1 MWRRLKN
8 IFLSFSTYTDL
19 SPDVQAKQ
27 RINQFLRRRPALSA
41 QQWFELFW
49 QPLGVSRQ
57 VTDFVYTHMQAYSG
71 LEFARVKPS
80 DRLNEDLHLPLVCWF
95 DWEVSLYEDFLSNF
109 GIDLSQHF
117 DPNQLSTVED
127 FVVFLNHQLLSVNH
141 S

>member
-8 IFLSFSTYTDL
+8 IFFSFSTYPDL
-19 SPDVQAKQ
+19 SPDVRTKQ
-27 RINQFLRRRPALSA
+27 RINQFLRHRPALSA
-41 QQWFELFW
+41 QQWFEQFW

-57 VTDFVYTHMQAYSG
+57 VTDFVYTHMQTYSG
-71 LEFARVKPS
+71 LEFARVQPK

-95 DWEVSLYEDFLSNF
+95 DWEISLYDDFLNSF
-109 GIDLSQHF
+109 GIDLSQQF